1 MKRRHLALLAAIVG
15 VTLAGCG
22 GDDSGSDTSAS
33 RGASGQQGTTAPQ
46 IGASGATGAGA
57 GRPKQNGKAKPR
69 SPKRSGG
76 ERGGT
81 GPAAP
86 AKPASPKPTSPKPTS
101 PKPPATPT
109 TPSSSLTPKQI
120 KVLKGGMYKQ
130 ARFLCKASTIQG
142 LAQQYGIKSGNVDE
156 LAKAYA
162 APYPVG
168 LRKPVAAGCKAGLLE
183 SK

>member
-22 GDDSGSDTSAS
+22 GGDDSGSDTAAS

-57 GRPKQNGKAKPR
+57 PPKQNGKVKPR

-86 AKPASPKPTSPKPTS
+86 AKPASPKPTPPKPT
-101 PKPPATPT
+101 PATPT

-130 ARFLCKASTIQG
+130 ARFLCKASTLQG

-156 LAKAYA
+156 VAKAYA